1 MAMTKKDY
9 ELIAGALNL
18 AKRCV
23 KESGIYTPEIAID
36 LATTI
41 IADQIALLNGNFD
54 YYKFLEKGKSDAS

>member
-9 ELIAGALNL
+9 ELIAGALSL
-18 AKRCV
+18 AKHCV
-23 KESGIYTPEIAID
+23 QESGLYTPELAVD

-41 IADQIALLNGNFD
+41 IADQIALVNSNFD